1 MRLVVAGTRFRNTD
15 AALTGRL
22 RTAIDSGIRAL
33 QWELGSTVTEIVSGT
48 AIGIDR
54 MGEEWAIKNDVPV
67 HRMPADWDHLG
78 KRAGYVRNA
87 RMAEYADALLAIWDG
102 ESNGTRMMIAEMRR
116 LQKPTRIELIVDS
129 AIVE

>member
-1 MRLVVAGTRFRNTD
+1 M
-15 AALTGRL
+15 
-22 RTAIDSGIRAL
+22 
-33 QWELGSTVTEIVSGT
+33 TEIVSGT